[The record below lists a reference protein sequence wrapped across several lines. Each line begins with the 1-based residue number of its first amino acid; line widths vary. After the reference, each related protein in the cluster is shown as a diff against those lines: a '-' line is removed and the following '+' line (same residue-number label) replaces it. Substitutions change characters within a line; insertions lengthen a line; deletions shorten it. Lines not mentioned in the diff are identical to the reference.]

1 MSNLRAFP
9 TEAKAEEVRQKLLAR
24 HKGYLIE
31 FGDAVIAVKNA
42 KAGAATGG
50 AFTGGRMS
58 VRTGQKG
65 AERPVKTGRQRAGIE
80 HAKANG
86 ESYRGRKP
94 SYTRAQLATVQDM
107 LGQSANV
114 IQIAKATNLSR
125 QTVYRIKGD
134 PAAAEAALATREVA

>member
-50 AFTGGRMS
+50 AFTGGRDERS
-58 VRTGQKG
+58 HRPKR
-65 AERPVKTGRQRAGIE
+65 AERPVKTARSCLTGPNRRTLRSSDREKRPLYCI
-80 HAKANG
+80 
-86 ESYRGRKP
+86 RRRP
-94 SYTRAQLATVQDM
+94 SCEWAPFSCGFA
-107 LGQSANV
+107 
-114 IQIAKATNLSR
+114 
-125 QTVYRIKGD
+125 
-134 PAAAEAALATREVA
+134 P

>member
-9 TEAKAEEVRQKLLAR
+9 TEAKAEAEEVRQKLLAR

-65 AERPVKTGRQRAGIE
+65 RSGRSRP
-80 HAKANG
+80 
-86 ESYRGRKP
+86 
-94 SYTRAQLATVQDM
+94 
-107 LGQSANV
+107 LGV
-114 IQIAKATNLSR
+114 
-125 QTVYRIKGD
+125 V
-134 PAAAEAALATREVA
+134 